1 MLARF
6 FVFRPVFAAVIAI
19 CIIATGAFALMTLPI
34 EQYPDIAPPG
44 VNVTANY
51 PGASAETVEDSVT
64 QVLEQQIKGIDGLL
78 YFSSSS
84 SSAGQARISL
94 SFDQGINPDMAQVQ
108 VQNVVNQAI
117 TRLPQEVQQ
126 QGITVTKSQG
136 DSLMVVAL
144 YDQSKRLT
152 SLDISDFLVSSLQE
166 PLSRIEGVGETTVF
180 GAQYAMRIWL
190 NPLQLNS
197 YGLMPSDVQ
206 VAIEAQNSQVTSGE
220 IGALPTLEGQYLN
233 ATVTTQLRMER
244 PEQFENIILRTR
256 SDGSVVY
263 LRDVARVEI
272 GAENYQNQ
280 TTLNGFPSAGISIQ
294 LASGANALETAEK
307 IRAEVERLA
316 SRFPQGV
323 VAAYPRDSTPFV
335 TVSIESVVRT
345 LIEAIL
351 FVIVVMYLFLQ
362 SWRATLIPAL
372 TVPVVLLGTF
382 GILSLLGYNV
392 NTLTLFAMVLAI
404 GLLVD
409 DAIVVVENVERLMA
423 EESLTPLAAT
433 LRSMNEITGAL
444 IGIALVLCAV
454 FIPMA
459 FFGGSVGIIYRQF
472 TVTIVSAMALSA
484 LVALTL
490 TPTLCAHL
498 LKPGQIKKG
507 VFFSRF
513 NRGVAICQ
521 NRYLAILRQIVG
533 RPFRFVL
540 LALSLTCLMF
550 WQYQQLATGF
560 LPEEDQGAV
569 MVQFTL
575 PSGSPIAM
583 TEEVGAEITRYFMTE
598 EENNLH
604 VIFMVTGRN
613 NAGSGQN
620 VGMAFAELKHWD
632 ERPGEHNSA
641 RAIIARANQY
651 FNKTSQ
657 LANITIMSPP
667 VVRGLGQSSGFELW
681 LQDSSESG
689 YPALI
694 LAQSSLL
701 NAARENPNLTAVRM
715 NSLEEKAQLQVDID
729 RQKAQAQG
737 LDQID
742 INSTLSA
749 AWGGVYINDFIDRGR
764 VKRVYM
770 QGDAPWRSTPDNL
783 SAWFVRGSSDNMTSF
798 DSFSSSRWTTGP
810 QMLQRFN
817 GLPAVQFQGSA
828 AAGISSGSA
837 MTEMSGLVSALSGF
851 DLQWSGLS
859 WQEQASSVQT
869 LWVYL
874 AALAFMF
881 LCLAAL
887 YESWSVP
894 IAVMLII
901 PLGIVGAVSASLLAG
916 FENDIYF
923 QVGML
928 TTMGLSAKNAILI
941 VEFALAHYRQE
952 KPLYEASLEGA
963 RLRLRPIIMTSLAF
977 VVGVIPLVLS
987 TGAGAS
993 SQREIGTA
1001 VIGGMLS
1008 GTLLT
1013 LLFVPL
1019 FFLLVQRGIMRL
1031 KDANSKDSIDGQS
1044 TRAADES
1051 PPSHFTNRS

>member
-1 MLARF
+1 M
-6 FVFRPVFAAVIAI
+6 
-19 CIIATGAFALMTLPI
+19 
-34 EQYPDIAPPG
+34 
-44 VNVTANY
+44 
-51 PGASAETVEDSVT
+51 
-64 QVLEQQIKGIDGLL
+64 
-78 YFSSSS
+78 
-84 SSAGQARISL
+84 
-94 SFDQGINPDMAQVQ
+94 
-108 VQNVVNQAI
+108 
-117 TRLPQEVQQ
+117 
-126 QGITVTKSQG
+126 
-136 DSLMVVAL
+136 
-144 YDQSKRLT
+144 
-152 SLDISDFLVSSLQE
+152 
-166 PLSRIEGVGETTVF
+166 
-180 GAQYAMRIWL
+180 
-190 NPLQLNS
+190 
-197 YGLMPSDVQ
+197 
-206 VAIEAQNSQVTSGE
+206 
-220 IGALPTLEGQYLN
+220 
-233 ATVTTQLRMER
+233 
-244 PEQFENIILRTR
+244 
-256 SDGSVVY
+256 
-263 LRDVARVEI
+263 
-272 GAENYQNQ
+272 
-280 TTLNGFPSAGISIQ
+280 
-294 LASGANALETAEK
+294 
-307 IRAEVERLA
+307 
-316 SRFPQGV
+316 
-323 VAAYPRDSTPFV
+323 

-351 FVIVVMYLFLQ
+351 FVVAVMYLFLQ
-362 SWRATLIPAL
+362 SWRATLIPTL

-382 GILSLLGYNV
+382 GILSLLGYSI

-409 DAIVVVENVERLMA
+409 DAIVVVENVERLMV
-423 EESLTPLAAT
+423 EEDLTPLEAT

-444 IGIALVLCAV
+444 IGIALVLSAV

-472 TVTIVSAMALSA
+472 SVTIVSAMVLSA

-498 LKPGQIKKG
+498 LKPGHLKKG
-507 VFFSRF
+507 PFFSGF
-513 NRGVAICQ
+513 NRGVAATQ
-521 NRYLAILRQIVG
+521 NRYLAILRRIAV

-540 LALSLTCLMF
+540 LALALTFLML
-550 WQYQQLATGF
+550 WQYQKLAGGF

-575 PSGSPIAM
+575 PSGSPMSM
-583 TEEVGAEITRYFMTE
+583 TEEVGAEISRYFMSE
-598 EENNLH
+598 EENNLN

-632 ERPGEHNSA
+632 ARPGEQNSA
-641 RAIIARANQY
+641 QAIIARANQY
-651 FNKTSQ
+651 FVKTSR
-657 LANITIMSPP
+657 LASISVMSPP
-667 VVRGLGQSSGFELW
+667 TVRGLGQSSGFELW
-681 LQDSSESG
+681 LQDSAQNGSPS
-689 YPALI
+689 LI
-694 LAQSSLL
+694 EAQNTLLA
-701 NAARENPNLTAVRM
+701 AARQQPELDAVRI
-715 NSLEEKAQLQVDID
+715 NSLEEKAQLQVDVD

-737 LDQID
+737 LDQAA

-770 QGDAPWRSTPDNL
+770 QGDAAWRSTPENL
-783 SAWFVRGSSDNMTSF
+783 SAWFVRGDSNNMASF
-798 DSFSSSRWTTGP
+798 DSFSSWRWTTGP

-817 GLPAVQFQGSA
+817 GLSAVQFQGNA
-828 AAGISSGSA
+828 ASGVSSGSA
-837 MTEMSGLVSALSGF
+837 MAEMAELVGTLSGF

-874 AALAFMF
+874 ASLAFMF

-887 YESWSVP
+887 YESWSIPV
-894 IAVMLII
+894 AVLLIV
-901 PLGIVGAVSASLLAG
+901 PLGILGAVSASLLAG
-916 FENDIYF
+916 YENDIYF

-941 VEFALAHYRQE
+941 VEFALAQFQQG
-952 KPLYEASLEGA
+952 KTLSDAALEGA

-1001 VIGGMLS
+1001 VIGGMLT

-1019 FFLLVQRGIMRL
+1019 FFLLVQQGMMRL
-1031 KDANSKDSIDGQS
+1031 KGRK
-1044 TRAADES
+1044 R
-1051 PPSHFTNRS
+1051 

>member
-6 FVFRPVFAAVIAI
+6 FVFRPVFAVVIAI
-19 CIIATGAFALMTLPI
+19 CIMAAGALALLTLPV

-94 SFDQGINPDMAQVQ
+94 SFDQRINPDMAQVQ
-108 VQNVVNQAI
+108 VQNAVNQAI

-126 QGITVTKSQG
+126 QGIAVTKSQG

-144 YDQSKRLT
+144 YDQSRSLT

-166 PLSRIEGVGETTVF
+166 PLSRVEGVGETTVF

-190 NPLQLNS
+190 NPLQLTS

-206 VAIEAQNSQVTSGE
+206 AAIEAQNSQVTSGE
-220 IGALPTLEGQYLN
+220 IGSLPTLEGQYLN
-233 ATVTTQLRMER
+233 ATVTTQSRLER
-244 PEQFENIILRTR
+244 PEQFENIILRTH

-294 LASGANALETAEK
+294 LASGANALATAEK
-307 IRAEVERLA
+307 IRAEVERLTP
-316 SRFPQGV
+316 RFPQGV

-351 FVIVVMYLFLQ
+351 FVVAVMYLFLQ
-362 SWRATLIPAL
+362 SWRATLIPTL

-382 GILSLLGYNV
+382 GILSLLGYSI

-423 EESLTPLAAT
+423 EEDLTPPEAT

-444 IGIALVLCAV
+444 IGIALVLSAV

-472 TVTIVSAMALSA
+472 SVTIVSAMALSA

-498 LKPGQIKKG
+498 LKPGHLKKG
-507 VFFSRF
+507 RFFTCF
-513 NRGVAICQ
+513 NRGVAASQ
-521 NRYLAILRQIVG
+521 NRYLDILRRIIV
-533 RPFRFVL
+533 RPLRFVL
-540 LALSLTCLMF
+540 LALTLTLLML
-550 WQYQQLATGF
+550 WQYQKLASGF

-575 PSGSPIAM
+575 PSGSPMAM
-583 TEEVGAEITRYFMTE
+583 TEAVGADITRYFMAE
-598 EENNLH
+598 EEDNLN

-632 ERPGEHNSA
+632 ARPGEQNSA
-641 RAIIARANQY
+641 QAIIARANRY
-651 FNKTSQ
+651 FLKNAR
-657 LANITIMSPP
+657 LATISVMSPP
-667 VVRGLGQSSGFELW
+667 TVRGLGQSSGFELW
-681 LQDSSESG
+681 LQDSAENG
-689 YPALI
+689 RQALI
-694 LAQSSLL
+694 EAQTTLFT
-701 NAARENPNLTAVRM
+701 AARQTPTLDAVRI
-715 NSLEEKAQLQVDID
+715 NSLEEKAQLQVD
-729 RQKAQAQG
+729 
-737 LDQID
+737 
-742 INSTLSA
+742 A
-749 AWGGVYINDFIDRGR
+749 A
-764 VKRVYM
+764 
-770 QGDAPWRSTPDNL
+770 WRSTPENL
-783 SAWFVRGSSDNMTSF
+783 SAWFVRGGSNNMASF
-798 DSFSSSRWTTGP
+798 DSFSSFRWTTGP

-817 GLPAVQFQGSA
+817 GLSAVQFQGNA
-828 AAGISSGSA
+828 APGVSSGAA
-837 MTEMSGLVSALSGF
+837 MATMSELVGELSGF
-851 DLQWSGLS
+851 ERQWSGLS
-859 WQEQASSVQT
+859 WQEQTSSVQT

-874 AALAFMF
+874 ASLAFMF

-887 YESWSVP
+887 YESWSIPV
-894 IAVMLII
+894 AVLLIV
-901 PLGIVGAVSASLLAG
+901 PLGILGAVSASLLAG
-916 FENDIYF
+916 YENDIYF

-941 VEFALAHYRQE
+941 VEFALARFQQG
-952 KPLYEASLEGA
+952 KTLADAALEGA
-963 RLRLRPIIMTSLAF
+963 RLRLRPIVMTSLAF

-993 SQREIGTA
+993 SQREIGAA
-1001 VIGGMLS
+1001 VIGGMLT

-1019 FFLLVQRGIMRL
+1019 FFLLVQQGMMRL
-1031 KDANSKDSIDGQS
+1031 KGRK
-1044 TRAADES
+1044 R
-1051 PPSHFTNRS
+1051 

>member
-6 FVFRPVFAAVIAI
+6 FVFRPVFAAVIAL
-19 CIIATGAFALMTLPI
+19 CIMAAGALALLTLPV

-51 PGASAETVEDSVT
+51 PGASAESVEDSVT

-94 SFDQGINPDMAQVQ
+94 SFDQRINPDMAHVQ
-108 VQNVVNQAI
+108 VQNAVNQTI

-126 QGITVTKSQG
+126 QGIAVTKSQG

-144 YDQSKRLT
+144 YDQSRLLT

-166 PLSRIEGVGETTVF
+166 PLSRVEGVGETTVF

-190 NPLQLNS
+190 NPLQLTS

-206 VAIEAQNSQVTSGE
+206 AAIEAQNSQVTSGE
-220 IGALPTLEGQYLN
+220 IGSLPTLEGQYLN
-233 ATVTTQLRMER
+233 ATVTTQSRLER
-244 PEQFENIILRTR
+244 PEQFENIILRTH

-294 LASGANALETAEK
+294 LASGANALATAEK
-307 IRAEVERLA
+307 I
-316 SRFPQGV
+316 P
-323 VAAYPRDSTPFV
+323 T
-335 TVSIESVVRT
+335 
-345 LIEAIL
+345 
-351 FVIVVMYLFLQ
+351 
-362 SWRATLIPAL
+362 L

-382 GILSLLGYNV
+382 GILSLLGYSI

-423 EESLTPLAAT
+423 EEDLTPPEAT

-444 IGIALVLCAV
+444 IGIALVLSAV

-472 TVTIVSAMALSA
+472 SVTIVSAMALSA

-498 LKPGQIKKG
+498 LKPGHLKKG
-507 VFFSRF
+507 RFFTCF
-513 NRGVAICQ
+513 NRGVAASQ
-521 NRYLAILRQIVG
+521 NRYLAILRRITV
-533 RPFRFVL
+533 RPLRFVL
-540 LALSLTCLMF
+540 LALTLTLLML
-550 WQYQQLATGF
+550 WQYQKLASGF

-575 PSGSPIAM
+575 PSGSPMAM
-583 TEEVGAEITRYFMTE
+583 TEAVGADITRYFMAE
-598 EENNLH
+598 EEDNLN

-632 ERPGEHNSA
+632 ARPGEQNSA
-641 RAIIARANQY
+641 QAIIARANRY
-651 FNKTSQ
+651 FLKNAR
-657 LANITIMSPP
+657 LATISVMSPP
-667 VVRGLGQSSGFELW
+667 TVRGLGQSSGFELW
-681 LQDSSESG
+681 LQDSAENG
-689 YPALI
+689 RQALI
-694 LAQSSLL
+694 EAQTTLL
-701 NAARENPNLTAVRM
+701 TAARQTPTLDAVRI

-737 LDQID
+737 LDQAA

-770 QGDAPWRSTPDNL
+770 QGDAAWRSTPDNL
-783 SAWFVRGSSDNMTSF
+783 SAWFVRGDSNNMASF
-798 DSFSSSRWTTGP
+798 DSFSSFRWTTGP

-817 GLPAVQFQGSA
+817 GLSAVQFQGNA
-828 AAGISSGSA
+828 APGVSSGAA
-837 MTEMSGLVSALSGF
+837 MATMSELVGELSGF
-851 DLQWSGLS
+851 ERQWSGLS
-859 WQEQASSVQT
+859 WQEQTSSVQT

-874 AALAFMF
+874 ASLAFMF

-887 YESWSVP
+887 YESWSIPV
-894 IAVMLII
+894 AVLLIV
-901 PLGIVGAVSASLLAG
+901 PLGILGAVSASLLAG
-916 FENDIYF
+916 YENDIYF

-941 VEFALAHYRQE
+941 VEFALARFQQG
-952 KPLYEASLEGA
+952 KTLADAALEGA
-963 RLRLRPIIMTSLAF
+963 RLRLRPIVMTSLAF

-1001 VIGGMLS
+1001 VIGGMLT

-1019 FFLLVQRGIMRL
+1019 FFLLVQQGMMRL
-1031 KDANSKDSIDGQS
+1031 KGRK
-1044 TRAADES
+1044 R
-1051 PPSHFTNRS
+1051 

>member
-19 CIIATGAFALMTLPI
+19 CIMAIGAFALLTLPV

-44 VNVTANY
+44 INITASY
-51 PGASAETVEDSVT
+51 PGASADTVEDSVT

-94 SFDQGINPDMAQVQ
+94 SFDQRIDPDMAQVQ
-108 VQNVVNQAI
+108 VQNAVNQAI

-126 QGITVTKSQG
+126 QGLTVTRSQG

-144 YDQSKRLT
+144 YDQTRTLT

-166 PLSRIEGVGETTVF
+166 PLSRVEGVGETTVF

-190 NPLQLNS
+190 NPLQLTS

-206 VAIEAQNSQVTSGE
+206 SAVEAQNSQVTSGE
-220 IGALPTLEGQYLN
+220 IGSLPTLEGQYLN
-233 ATVTTQLRMER
+233 ATVTAQSRLEH
-244 PEQFENIILRTR
+244 PEQFENIILRTN

-307 IRAEVERLA
+307 IRAEVERLTP
-316 SRFPQGV
+316 RFPQGV

-351 FVIVVMYLFLQ
+351 FVVAVMYLFLQ
-362 SWRATLIPAL
+362 SWRATLIPTL

-382 GILSLLGYNV
+382 GILSLLGYSI

-423 EESLTPLAAT
+423 EEDLTPPEAT

-444 IGIALVLCAV
+444 IGIALVLSAV

-472 TVTIVSAMALSA
+472 SVTIVSAMVLSA

-498 LKPGQIKKG
+498 LKPGQLKKG
-507 VFFSRF
+507 PFFSGF
-513 NRGVAICQ
+513 NRGVAATQ
-521 NRYLAILRQIVG
+521 NRYLAILRRIAV
-533 RPFRFVL
+533 RPCRFVL
-540 LALSLTCLMF
+540 LALALTFLML
-550 WQYQQLATGF
+550 WQYQKLAGGF

-575 PSGSPIAM
+575 PSGSPMSM
-583 TEEVGAEITRYFMTE
+583 TEEVGAEISRYFMSE
-598 EENNLH
+598 EENNLN

-632 ERPGEHNSA
+632 ARPGEQNSA
-641 RAIIARANQY
+641 QAIIARANQY
-651 FNKTSQ
+651 FAKTSR
-657 LANITIMSPP
+657 LASISVMSPP
-667 VVRGLGQSSGFELW
+667 TVRGLGQSSGFELW
-681 LQDSSESG
+681 LQDSAQNGSPS
-689 YPALI
+689 LI
-694 LAQSSLL
+694 EAQNTLLA
-701 NAARENPNLTAVRM
+701 AARQQPELDAVRI
-715 NSLEEKAQLQVDID
+715 NSLEEKAQLQVDVD

-737 LDQID
+737 LDQAA

-770 QGDAPWRSTPDNL
+770 QGDAAWRSTPENL
-783 SAWFVRGSSDNMTSF
+783 SAWFVRGDSDSMASF
-798 DSFSSSRWTTGP
+798 DSFSSWRWTTGP

-817 GLPAVQFQGSA
+817 GLPAVQFQGNA
-828 AAGISSGSA
+828 ALGVSSGSA
-837 MTEMSGLVSALSGF
+837 MAEMAELVGTLSGF

-874 AALAFMF
+874 ASLAFMF

-887 YESWSVP
+887 YESWSIPV
-894 IAVMLII
+894 AVLLIV
-901 PLGIVGAVSASLLAG
+901 PLGILGAVSASLLAG
-916 FENDIYF
+916 YENDIYF

-941 VEFALAHYRQE
+941 VEFALAQFRQG
-952 KPLYEASLEGA
+952 KTLADAALEGA

-1001 VIGGMLS
+1001 VIGGMLT

-1019 FFLLVQRGIMRL
+1019 FFLLVQQGMMRL
-1031 KDANSKDSIDGQS
+1031 KGRK
-1044 TRAADES
+1044 R
-1051 PPSHFTNRS
+1051 

>member
-19 CIIATGAFALMTLPI
+19 CIMATGAFALLTLPV

-94 SFDQGINPDMAQVQ
+94 SFDQRIDPDMAQVQ
-108 VQNVVNQAI
+108 VQNAVNQAI

-126 QGITVTKSQG
+126 QGLTVTKSQG

-144 YDQSKRLT
+144 YDQTRTLT

-166 PLSRIEGVGETTVF
+166 PLSRVEGVGETTVF

-190 NPLQLNS
+190 NPLQLTS

-206 VAIEAQNSQVTSGE
+206 AAVEAQNSQVTSGE
-220 IGALPTLEGQYLN
+220 IGSLPTLEGQYLN
-233 ATVTTQLRMER
+233 ATVTAQSRLEH
-244 PEQFENIILRTR
+244 PEQFENIILRTN

-307 IRAEVERLA
+307 IRTEVERLTP
-316 SRFPQGV
+316 RFPQGV

-351 FVIVVMYLFLQ
+351 FVVAVMYLFLQ
-362 SWRATLIPAL
+362 SWRATLIPTL

-382 GILSLLGYNV
+382 GILSLLGYSI

-409 DAIVVVENVERLMA
+409 DAIVVVENVERLMV
-423 EESLTPLAAT
+423 EEDLTPLEAT

-444 IGIALVLCAV
+444 IGIALVLSAV

-472 TVTIVSAMALSA
+472 SVTIVSAMVLSA

-498 LKPGQIKKG
+498 LKPGHLKKG
-507 VFFSRF
+507 PFFSGF
-513 NRGVAICQ
+513 NRGVAATQ
-521 NRYLAILRQIVG
+521 NRYLAILRRIAV

-540 LALSLTCLMF
+540 LALALTFLML
-550 WQYQQLATGF
+550 WQYQKLAGGF

-575 PSGSPIAM
+575 PSGSPMSM
-583 TEEVGAEITRYFMTE
+583 TEEVGAEISRYFMSE
-598 EENNLH
+598 EENNLN

-632 ERPGEHNSA
+632 ARPGEQNSA
-641 RAIIARANQY
+641 QAIIARANQY
-651 FNKTSQ
+651 FVKTSR
-657 LANITIMSPP
+657 LASISVMSPP
-667 VVRGLGQSSGFELW
+667 TVRGLGQSSGFELW
-681 LQDSSESG
+681 LQDSAQNGSPS
-689 YPALI
+689 LI
-694 LAQSSLL
+694 EAQTPCSLPPD
-701 NAARENPNLTAVRM
+701 NSQNWMRCALTA
-715 NSLEEKAQLQVDID
+715 
-729 RQKAQAQG
+729 
-737 LDQID
+737 
-742 INSTLSA
+742 
-749 AWGGVYINDFIDRGR
+749 
-764 VKRVYM
+764 
-770 QGDAPWRSTPDNL
+770 WRRRRSCR
-783 SAWFVRGSSDNMTSF
+783 S
-798 DSFSSSRWTTGP
+798 
-810 QMLQRFN
+810 
-817 GLPAVQFQGSA
+817 
-828 AAGISSGSA
+828 
-837 MTEMSGLVSALSGF
+837 
-851 DLQWSGLS
+851 
-859 WQEQASSVQT
+859 
-869 LWVYL
+869 
-874 AALAFMF
+874 
-881 LCLAAL
+881 
-887 YESWSVP
+887 
-894 IAVMLII
+894 
-901 PLGIVGAVSASLLAG
+901 
-916 FENDIYF
+916 
-923 QVGML
+923 ML
-928 TTMGLSAKNAILI
+928 TDRK
-941 VEFALAHYRQE
+941 R
-952 KPLYEASLEGA
+952 
-963 RLRLRPIIMTSLAF
+963 RP
-977 VVGVIPLVLS
+977 
-987 TGAGAS
+987 
-993 SQREIGTA
+993 
-1001 VIGGMLS
+1001 
-1008 GTLLT
+1008 
-1013 LLFVPL
+1013 
-1019 FFLLVQRGIMRL
+1019 RGWIRP
-1031 KDANSKDSIDGQS
+1031 
-1044 TRAADES
+1044 R
-1051 PPSHFTNRS
+1051 

>member
-19 CIIATGAFALMTLPI
+19 CIMAAGALALLTLPV
-34 EQYPDIAPPG
+34 EQYPDIAPPA

-51 PGASAETVEDSVT
+51 TGASAETVEDSVT
-64 QVLEQQIKGIDGLL
+64 QVLEQQIKGIDGLI

-94 SFDQGINPDMAQVQ
+94 SFVQGVNPDMAQVQ
-108 VQNVVNQAI
+108 VQNAVNQAI

-144 YDQSKRLT
+144 YDKSEQLT

-166 PLSRIEGVGETTVF
+166 PLSRVEGVGETTVF

-190 NPLQLNS
+190 NPLQLTS

-206 VAIEAQNSQVTSGE
+206 AAIEAQNSQVTSGE
-220 IGALPTLEGQYLN
+220 IGSLPTLEGQYLN
-233 ATVTTQLRMER
+233 ATVATQSRLER
-244 PEQFENIILRTR
+244 PEQFENIILRTN

-280 TTLNGFPSAGISIQ
+280 TTLNGYPSAGISIQ

-307 IRAEVERLA
+307 VRAEVERLS

-335 TVSIESVVRT
+335 TVSIESVVHT

-351 FVIVVMYLFLQ
+351 FVVAVMYLFLQ
-362 SWRATLIPAL
+362 SWRATLIPTL

-382 GILSLLGYNV
+382 GILSLLGYSI

-423 EESLTPLAAT
+423 EEDLTPLEAT

-444 IGIALVLCAV
+444 IGIALVLSAV

-459 FFGGSVGIIYRQF
+459 LFGGSVGIIYRQF

-498 LKPGQIKKG
+498 LKPGHMKKG
-507 VFFSRF
+507 RFFTLF
-513 NRGVAICQ
+513 NRGVTISQ
-521 NRYLAILRQIVG
+521 NRYLATLQRITA
-533 RPFRFVL
+533 RPFRFVC
-540 LALSLTCLMF
+540 LALILTFLML
-550 WQYQQLATGF
+550 WQYQKLASGF

-569 MVQFTL
+569 MVQYTL
-575 PSGSPIAM
+575 PSGSPMSM
-583 TEEVGAEITRYFMTE
+583 TEEVGADIARYFMIE
-598 EENNLH
+598 EEDNLN

-632 ERPGEHNSA
+632 LRPGEKNSA
-641 RAIIARANQY
+641 QAIISRANQY
-651 FNKTSQ
+651 FNKNARQ
-657 LANITIMSPP
+657 ANISVMSPP
-667 VVRGLGQSSGFELW
+667 TVRGLGQSSGFELW
-681 LQDSSESG
+681 LQDSAENGSA
-689 YPALI
+689 ALMQ
-694 LAQSSLL
+694 AQTTLL
-701 NAARENPNLTAVRM
+701 NAARENPALDAVRI
-715 NSLEEKAQLQVDID
+715 NSLEEKAQLQVDVD

-737 LDQID
+737 LDQAD
-742 INSTLSA
+742 INNTLSA
-749 AWGGVYINDFIDRGR
+749 AWGGVYVNDFIDRGR

-770 QGDAPWRSTPDNL
+770 QGDAAWRSTPENL
-783 SAWFVRGSSDNMTSF
+783 SAWFVRGDSNNMASF
-798 DSFSSSRWTTGP
+798 DSFSSLRWTTGP

-817 GLPAVQFQGSA
+817 GLSAVQFQGGA
-828 AAGISSGSA
+828 APGVSSGAA
-837 MTEMSGLVSALSGF
+837 MAEMSDLVSLMNGF

-859 WQEQASSVQT
+859 WQEQSSSVQT

-874 AALAFMF
+874 ASLAFMF

-901 PLGIVGAVSASLLAG
+901 PLGIIGAISASLLAG
-916 FENDIYF
+916 YENDIYF

-928 TTMGLSAKNAILI
+928 TTMGLSSKNAILI
-941 VEFALAHYRQE
+941 VEFALAQFQQG
-952 KPLYEASLEGA
+952 KSLSEATLEGA
-963 RLRLRPIIMTSLAF
+963 RLRLRPIVMTSLAF

-1001 VIGGMLS
+1001 VIGGMLT

-1013 LLFVPL
+1013 LFFAPL
-1019 FFLLVQRGIMRL
+1019 FFLLVQQGMMRL
-1031 KDANSKDSIDGQS
+1031 KRRK
-1044 TRAADES
+1044 
-1051 PPSHFTNRS
+1051 P

>member
-19 CIIATGAFALMTLPI
+19 CIMATGAFALLTLPV

-94 SFDQGINPDMAQVQ
+94 SFDQRIDPDMAQVQ
-108 VQNVVNQAI
+108 VQNAVNQAI

-126 QGITVTKSQG
+126 QGLTVTKSQG

-144 YDQSKRLT
+144 YDQTRTLT

-166 PLSRIEGVGETTVF
+166 PLSRVEGVGETTVF

-190 NPLQLNS
+190 NPLQLTS

-206 VAIEAQNSQVTSGE
+206 AAVEAQNSQVTSGE
-220 IGALPTLEGQYLN
+220 IGSLPTLEGQYLN
-233 ATVTTQLRMER
+233 ATVTAQSRLEH
-244 PEQFENIILRTR
+244 PEQFENIILRTN

-307 IRAEVERLA
+307 IRTEVERLTP
-316 SRFPQGV
+316 RFPQGV

-351 FVIVVMYLFLQ
+351 FVVAVMYLFLQ
-362 SWRATLIPAL
+362 SWRATLIPTL

-382 GILSLLGYNV
+382 GILSLLGYSI

-409 DAIVVVENVERLMA
+409 DAIVVVENVERLMV
-423 EESLTPLAAT
+423 EEDLTPLEAT

-444 IGIALVLCAV
+444 IGIALVLSAV

-472 TVTIVSAMALSA
+472 SVTIVSAMVLSA

-498 LKPGQIKKG
+498 LKPGHLKKG
-507 VFFSRF
+507 PFFSGF
-513 NRGVAICQ
+513 NRGVAATQ
-521 NRYLAILRQIVG
+521 NRYLAILRRIAV

-540 LALSLTCLMF
+540 LALALTFLML
-550 WQYQQLATGF
+550 WQYQKLAGGF

-575 PSGSPIAM
+575 PSGSPMSM
-583 TEEVGAEITRYFMTE
+583 TEEVGAEISRYFMSE
-598 EENNLH
+598 EENNLN

-632 ERPGEHNSA
+632 ARPGEQNSA
-641 RAIIARANQY
+641 QAIIARANQY
-651 FNKTSQ
+651 FVKTSR
-657 LANITIMSPP
+657 LASISVMSPP
-667 VVRGLGQSSGFELW
+667 TVRGLGQSSGFELW
-681 LQDSSESG
+681 LQDSAQNGSPS
-689 YPALI
+689 LI
-694 LAQSSLL
+694 EAQNTLLA
-701 NAARENPNLTAVRM
+701 AARQQPELDAVRI
-715 NSLEEKAQLQVDID
+715 NSLEEKAQLQVDVD

-737 LDQID
+737 LDQAA

-770 QGDAPWRSTPDNL
+770 QGDAAWRSTPENL
-783 SAWFVRGSSDNMTSF
+783 SAWFVRGDSNNMASF
-798 DSFSSSRWTTGP
+798 DSFSSWRWTTGP

-817 GLPAVQFQGSA
+817 GLSAVQFQGNA
-828 AAGISSGSA
+828 ASGVSSGSA
-837 MTEMSGLVSALSGF
+837 MAEMAELVGTLSGF

-859 WQEQASSVQT
+859 WQEQAKRYGYI
-869 LWVYL
+869 WPRWP
-874 AALAFMF
+874 
-881 LCLAAL
+881 LCFCV
-887 YESWSVP
+887 WP
-894 IAVMLII
+894 PCMK
-901 PLGIVGAVSASLLAG
+901 AG
-916 FENDIYF
+916 RF
-923 QVGML
+923 
-928 TTMGLSAKNAILI
+928 
-941 VEFALAHYRQE
+941 R
-952 KPLYEASLEGA
+952 
-963 RLRLRPIIMTSLAF
+963 
-977 VVGVIPLVLS
+977 
-987 TGAGAS
+987 
-993 SQREIGTA
+993 
-1001 VIGGMLS
+1001 
-1008 GTLLT
+1008 
-1013 LLFVPL
+1013 
-1019 FFLLVQRGIMRL
+1019 
-1031 KDANSKDSIDGQS
+1031 
-1044 TRAADES
+1044 S
-1051 PPSHFTNRS
+1051 PYC

>member
-19 CIIATGAFALMTLPI
+19 CIMAAGALALLTLPV

-94 SFDQGINPDMAQVQ
+94 SFDQRINPDMAQVQ
-108 VQNVVNQAI
+108 VQNAVNQAI

-126 QGITVTKSQG
+126 QGIAVTKSQG

-144 YDQSKRLT
+144 YDQSRSLT

-166 PLSRIEGVGETTVF
+166 PLSRVEGVGETTVF

-190 NPLQLNS
+190 NPLQLTS

-206 VAIEAQNSQVTSGE
+206 AAIEAQNSQVTSGE
-220 IGALPTLEGQYLN
+220 IGSLPTLEGQYLN
-233 ATVTTQLRMER
+233 ATVTTQSRLER
-244 PEQFENIILRTR
+244 PEQFENIILRTH

-294 LASGANALETAEK
+294 LASGANALATAEK
-307 IRAEVERLA
+307 IRAEVERLTP
-316 SRFPQGV
+316 RFPQGV

-351 FVIVVMYLFLQ
+351 FVVAVMYLFLQ
-362 SWRATLIPAL
+362 SWRATLIPTL

-382 GILSLLGYNV
+382 GILSLLGYSI

-423 EESLTPLAAT
+423 EEDLTPPEAT

-444 IGIALVLCAV
+444 IGIALVLSAV

-472 TVTIVSAMALSA
+472 SVTIVSAMALSA

-498 LKPGQIKKG
+498 LKSGHLKKG
-507 VFFSRF
+507 RFFTCF
-513 NRGVAICQ
+513 NRGVAASQ
-521 NRYLAILRQIVG
+521 NRYLAILRRITV
-533 RPFRFVL
+533 RPLRFVL
-540 LALSLTCLMF
+540 LALTLTLLML
-550 WQYQQLATGF
+550 WQYQKLASGF

-575 PSGSPIAM
+575 PSGSPMAM
-583 TEEVGAEITRYFMTE
+583 TEAVGADITRYFMAE
-598 EENNLH
+598 EEDNLN

-632 ERPGEHNSA
+632 ARPGEQNSA
-641 RAIIARANQY
+641 QAIIARANRY
-651 FNKTSQ
+651 FLKNAR
-657 LANITIMSPP
+657 LATISVMSPP
-667 VVRGLGQSSGFELW
+667 TVRGLGQSSGFELW
-681 LQDSSESG
+681 LQDSAENG
-689 YPALI
+689 RQALI
-694 LAQSSLL
+694 EAQTPTLD
-701 NAARENPNLTAVRM
+701 AVRI

-737 LDQID
+737 LDQAA

-770 QGDAPWRSTPDNL
+770 QGDAAWRSTPDNL
-783 SAWFVRGSSDNMTSF
+783 SAWFVRGGSNNMASF
-798 DSFSSSRWTTGP
+798 DSFSSFRWTTGP

-817 GLPAVQFQGSA
+817 GLSAVQFQGNA
-828 AAGISSGSA
+828 APAVSSGAA
-837 MTEMSGLVSALSGF
+837 MATMSELVGELSGF
-851 DLQWSGLS
+851 ERQWSGLS
-859 WQEQASSVQT
+859 WQEQTSSVQT

-874 AALAFMF
+874 ASLAFMF

-887 YESWSVP
+887 YESWSIPV
-894 IAVMLII
+894 AVLLIV
-901 PLGIVGAVSASLLAG
+901 PLGILGAVSASLLAG
-916 FENDIYF
+916 YENDIYF

-941 VEFALAHYRQE
+941 VEFALARFQQG
-952 KPLYEASLEGA
+952 KTLADAALEGA
-963 RLRLRPIIMTSLAF
+963 RLRLRPIVMTSLAF

-1001 VIGGMLS
+1001 VIGGMLA

-1019 FFLLVQRGIMRL
+1019 FFLLVQQGMMRL
-1031 KDANSKDSIDGQS
+1031 KGRK
-1044 TRAADES
+1044 R
-1051 PPSHFTNRS
+1051 

>member
-19 CIIATGAFALMTLPI
+19 CIMATGAFALLTLPV

-94 SFDQGINPDMAQVQ
+94 SFDQRIDPDMAQVQ
-108 VQNVVNQAI
+108 VQNAVNQAI

-126 QGITVTKSQG
+126 QGLTVTRSQG

-144 YDQSKRLT
+144 YDQTRTLT

-166 PLSRIEGVGETTVF
+166 PLSRVEGVGETTVF

-190 NPLQLNS
+190 NPLQLTS

-206 VAIEAQNSQVTSGE
+206 AAVEAQNSQVTSGE
-220 IGALPTLEGQYLN
+220 IGSLPTVEGQYLN
-233 ATVTTQLRMER
+233 ATVTAQSRLEH
-244 PEQFENIILRTR
+244 PEQFENIILRSN

-307 IRAEVERLA
+307 IRTEVERLTP
-316 SRFPQGV
+316 RFPQGV

-351 FVIVVMYLFLQ
+351 FVVAVMYLFLQ
-362 SWRATLIPAL
+362 SWRATLIPTL

-382 GILSLLGYNV
+382 GILSLLGYSI

-409 DAIVVVENVERLMA
+409 DAIVVVENVERLMV
-423 EESLTPLAAT
+423 EEDLTPLEAT

-444 IGIALVLCAV
+444 IGIALVLSAV

-472 TVTIVSAMALSA
+472 SVTIVSAMVLSA

-498 LKPGQIKKG
+498 LKPGHLKKG
-507 VFFSRF
+507 PFFSGF
-513 NRGVAICQ
+513 NRGVAATQ
-521 NRYLAILRQIVG
+521 NRYLATLRRIAV

-540 LALSLTCLMF
+540 LALALTFLML
-550 WQYQQLATGF
+550 WQYQKLAGGF

-575 PSGSPIAM
+575 PSGSPMSM
-583 TEEVGAEITRYFMTE
+583 TEEVGAEISRYFMSE
-598 EENNLH
+598 EENNLN

-632 ERPGEHNSA
+632 ARPGEQNSA
-641 RAIIARANQY
+641 QAIIARANQY
-651 FNKTSQ
+651 FVKTSR
-657 LANITIMSPP
+657 LASISVMSPP
-667 VVRGLGQSSGFELW
+667 TVRGLGQSSGFELW
-681 LQDSSESG
+681 LQDSAQNGSPS
-689 YPALI
+689 LI
-694 LAQSSLL
+694 EAQNTLLA
-701 NAARENPNLTAVRM
+701 AARQQPELDAVRI
-715 NSLEEKAQLQVDID
+715 NSLEEKAQLQVDVD

-737 LDQID
+737 LDQAA

-770 QGDAPWRSTPDNL
+770 QGDAAWRSTPENL
-783 SAWFVRGSSDNMTSF
+783 SAWFVRGDSNNMASF
-798 DSFSSSRWTTGP
+798 DSFSSWRWTTGP

-817 GLPAVQFQGSA
+817 GLSAVQFQGNA
-828 AAGISSGSA
+828 ASGVSSGSA
-837 MTEMSGLVSALSGF
+837 MAEMAELVGTLSGF

-874 AALAFMF
+874 ASLAFMF

-887 YESWSVP
+887 YESWSIPV
-894 IAVMLII
+894 AVLLIV
-901 PLGIVGAVSASLLAG
+901 PLGILGAVSASLLAG
-916 FENDIYF
+916 YENDIYF

-941 VEFALAHYRQE
+941 VEFALAQFQQG
-952 KPLYEASLEGA
+952 KTLSDAALEGA

-1001 VIGGMLS
+1001 VIGGMLT

-1019 FFLLVQRGIMRL
+1019 FFLLVQQGMMRL
-1031 KDANSKDSIDGQS
+1031 KGRK
-1044 TRAADES
+1044 R
-1051 PPSHFTNRS
+1051 

>member
-6 FVFRPVFAAVIAI
+6 FVFHPVFAAVIAI
-19 CIIATGAFALMTLPI
+19 CIMAAGTLALLTLPV

-51 PGASAETVEDSVT
+51 PGASAQTVEDSVT

-78 YFSSSS
+78 YFSASSS
-84 SSAGQARISL
+84 AAGQARISL
-94 SFDQGINPDMAQVQ
+94 SFDQRINPDMAQVQ
-108 VQNVVNQAI
+108 VQNAVNQAI

-126 QGITVTKSQG
+126 QGIAVTKSQG

-144 YDQSKRLT
+144 YDQSEQLT

-166 PLSRIEGVGETTVF
+166 PLSRVEGVGETTVF

-190 NPLQLNS
+190 NPLQLTS
-197 YGLMPSDVQ
+197 YSLMPSDVQ
-206 VAIEAQNSQVTSGE
+206 AAIEAQNSQVTSGE
-220 IGALPTLEGQYLN
+220 IGSLPTLEGQYLN
-233 ATVTTQLRMER
+233 ATVTTQSRLEH
-244 PEQFENIILRTR
+244 PQQFENIILRTN
-256 SDGSVVY
+256 SDGSAVY

-307 IRAEVERLA
+307 IRAEVERLTP
-316 SRFPQGV
+316 RFPQGV

-351 FVIVVMYLFLQ
+351 FVVAVMYLFLQ
-362 SWRATLIPAL
+362 SWRATLIPTL

-382 GILSLLGYNV
+382 GILSLLGYSI

-423 EESLTPLAAT
+423 EEELTPLEAT

-472 TVTIVSAMALSA
+472 SVTIVSAMALSA

-490 TPTLCAHL
+490 TPMLCAHL
-498 LKPGQIKKG
+498 LKPGHLKKG
-507 VFFSRF
+507 RFFTCF
-513 NRGVAICQ
+513 NRGVTASQ
-521 NRYLAILRQIVG
+521 NGYLAILRRITL
-533 RPFRFVL
+533 RPLRCVL
-540 LALSLTCLMF
+540 LALTLTLLML
-550 WQYQQLATGF
+550 WQYQKLASGF

-575 PSGSPIAM
+575 PSGSPMSM
-583 TEEVGAEITRYFMTE
+583 TREVGAEISRYFLTE
-598 EENNLH
+598 EADNLN
-604 VIFMVTGRN
+604 VIFMVIGRN

-632 ERPGEHNSA
+632 ARPGEQNSA
-641 RAIIARANQY
+641 QAIIARANRY
-651 FNKTSQ
+651 FLTNAP
-657 LANITIMSPP
+657 LAAISIMSPP
-667 VVRGLGQSSGFELW
+667 TVRGLGQSSGFELW
-681 LQDSSESG
+681 LQDSSENG
-689 YPALI
+689 RQALI
-694 LAQSSLL
+694 AAQTTLL
-701 NAARENPNLTAVRM
+701 TAARQTPTLDAVRI
-715 NSLEEKAQLQVDID
+715 NSLEEKAQLQVDVD

-737 LDQID
+737 LDQD
-742 INSTLSA
+742 AINSTLSA

-770 QGDAPWRSTPDNL
+770 QGDAAWRSTPDNL
-783 SAWFVRGSSDNMTSF
+783 SAWFVRGDSDNMASF
-798 DSFSSSRWTTGP
+798 DSFSSLRWTTGP

-817 GLPAVQFQGSA
+817 GLSAVQFQGNA
-828 AAGISSGSA
+828 ASGVSSGAA
-837 MTEMSGLVSALSGF
+837 MAEMAELVSRHSGF

-859 WQEQASSVQT
+859 WQEQAASVQT

-874 AALAFMF
+874 ASLAFMF

-887 YESWSVP
+887 YESWAIPV
-894 IAVMLII
+894 AVMPIV
-901 PLGIVGAVSASLLAG
+901 PLGILGAVSASLLAG

-928 TTMGLSAKNAILI
+928 TTMGLSAKNTILI
-941 VEFALAHYRQE
+941 VEFALAQFQQG
-952 KPLYEASLEGA
+952 KKLPEAALEGA
-963 RLRLRPIIMTSLAF
+963 RLRLRPIVMTSLAF

-987 TGAGAS
+987 TGAEAS
-993 SQREIGTA
+993 SQREIGAA
-1001 VIGGMLS
+1001 VIGGILT

-1013 LLFVPL
+1013 LFFAPL
-1019 FFLLVQRGIMRL
+1019 FFLLVQQGMMRL
-1031 KDANSKDSIDGQS
+1031 KGRK
-1044 TRAADES
+1044 R
-1051 PPSHFTNRS
+1051 

>member
-6 FVFRPVFAAVIAI
+6 FVFRPVFAVVIAI
-19 CIIATGAFALMTLPI
+19 CIMAAGALALLTLPV

-94 SFDQGINPDMAQVQ
+94 SFDQRINPDMAQVQ
-108 VQNVVNQAI
+108 VQNAVNQAI

-126 QGITVTKSQG
+126 QGIAVTKSQG

-144 YDQSKRLT
+144 YDQSRSLT

-166 PLSRIEGVGETTVF
+166 PLSRVEGVGETTVF

-190 NPLQLNS
+190 NPLQLTS

-206 VAIEAQNSQVTSGE
+206 AAIEAQNSQVTSGE
-220 IGALPTLEGQYLN
+220 IGSLPTLEGQYLN
-233 ATVTTQLRMER
+233 ATVTTQSRLER
-244 PEQFENIILRTR
+244 PEQFENIILRTH

-294 LASGANALETAEK
+294 LASGANALATAEK
-307 IRAEVERLA
+307 IRAEVERLTP
-316 SRFPQGV
+316 RFPQGV

-351 FVIVVMYLFLQ
+351 FVVAVMYLFLQ
-362 SWRATLIPAL
+362 SWRATLIPTL

-382 GILSLLGYNV
+382 GILSLLGYSI

-423 EESLTPLAAT
+423 EEDLTQPEAT

-444 IGIALVLCAV
+444 IGIALVLSAV

-472 TVTIVSAMALSA
+472 SVTIVSAMALSA

-498 LKPGQIKKG
+498 LKPGHLKKG
-507 VFFSRF
+507 RFFTCF
-513 NRGVAICQ
+513 NRGVAASQ
-521 NRYLAILRQIVG
+521 NRYLDILRRIIV
-533 RPFRFVL
+533 RPLRFVL
-540 LALSLTCLMF
+540 LALTLTLLML
-550 WQYQQLATGF
+550 WQYQKLASGF

-575 PSGSPIAM
+575 PSGSPMAM
-583 TEEVGAEITRYFMTE
+583 TEAVGADITRYFMAE
-598 EENNLH
+598 EEDNLN

-632 ERPGEHNSA
+632 ARPGEQNSA
-641 RAIIARANQY
+641 QAIIARANRY
-651 FNKTSQ
+651 FLKNAR
-657 LANITIMSPP
+657 LATISVMSPP
-667 VVRGLGQSSGFELW
+667 TVRGLGQSSGFELW
-681 LQDSSESG
+681 LQDSAENG
-689 YPALI
+689 RQALI
-694 LAQSSLL
+694 EAQTTLL
-701 NAARENPNLTAVRM
+701 TAARQTPTLDAVRI

-737 LDQID
+737 LDQAA

-764 VKRVYM
+764 
-770 QGDAPWRSTPDNL
+770 
-783 SAWFVRGSSDNMTSF
+783 
-798 DSFSSSRWTTGP
+798 
-810 QMLQRFN
+810 
-817 GLPAVQFQGSA
+817 
-828 AAGISSGSA
+828 
-837 MTEMSGLVSALSGF
+837 
-851 DLQWSGLS
+851 
-859 WQEQASSVQT
+859 
-869 LWVYL
+869 
-874 AALAFMF
+874 
-881 LCLAAL
+881 
-887 YESWSVP
+887 
-894 IAVMLII
+894 
-901 PLGIVGAVSASLLAG
+901 
-916 FENDIYF
+916 
-923 QVGML
+923 
-928 TTMGLSAKNAILI
+928 
-941 VEFALAHYRQE
+941 
-952 KPLYEASLEGA
+952 
-963 RLRLRPIIMTSLAF
+963 
-977 VVGVIPLVLS
+977 
-987 TGAGAS
+987 
-993 SQREIGTA
+993 
-1001 VIGGMLS
+1001 
-1008 GTLLT
+1008 
-1013 LLFVPL
+1013 
-1019 FFLLVQRGIMRL
+1019 
-1031 KDANSKDSIDGQS
+1031 
-1044 TRAADES
+1044 
-1051 PPSHFTNRS
+1051 

>member
-19 CIIATGAFALMTLPI
+19 CIMATGAFALLTLPV

-94 SFDQGINPDMAQVQ
+94 SFDQRIDPDMAQVQ
-108 VQNVVNQAI
+108 VQNAVNQAI

-126 QGITVTKSQG
+126 QGLTVTKSQG

-144 YDQSKRLT
+144 YDQTRTLT

-166 PLSRIEGVGETTVF
+166 PLSRVEGVGETTVF

-190 NPLQLNS
+190 NPLQLNG

-206 VAIEAQNSQVTSGE
+206 AAVEAQNSQVTSGE
-220 IGALPTLEGQYLN
+220 IGSLPTLEGQYLN
-233 ATVTTQLRMER
+233 ATVTAQSRLEH
-244 PEQFENIILRTR
+244 PEQFENIILRTNR
-256 SDGSVVY
+256 DGSVVY

-307 IRAEVERLA
+307 IRTEVERLTP
-316 SRFPQGV
+316 RFPQGV

-351 FVIVVMYLFLQ
+351 FVVAVMYLFLQ
-362 SWRATLIPAL
+362 SWRATLIPTL

-382 GILSLLGYNV
+382 GILSLLGYSI

-409 DAIVVVENVERLMA
+409 DAIVVVENVERLMV
-423 EESLTPLAAT
+423 EEDLTPLEAT

-444 IGIALVLCAV
+444 IGIALVLSAV

-472 TVTIVSAMALSA
+472 SVTIVSAMVLSA

-498 LKPGQIKKG
+498 LKPGHLKKG
-507 VFFSRF
+507 PFFSGF
-513 NRGVAICQ
+513 NRGVAATQ
-521 NRYLAILRQIVG
+521 NRYLATLRRIAA

-540 LALSLTCLMF
+540 LALALTFLML
-550 WQYQQLATGF
+550 WQYQKLAGGF

-575 PSGSPIAM
+575 PSGSPMSM
-583 TEEVGAEITRYFMTE
+583 TEEVGAEISRYFMSE
-598 EENNLH
+598 EENNLN

-632 ERPGEHNSA
+632 ARPGEQNSA
-641 RAIIARANQY
+641 QAIIARANQY
-651 FNKTSQ
+651 FVKTSR
-657 LANITIMSPP
+657 LASISVMSPP
-667 VVRGLGQSSGFELW
+667 TVRGLGQSSGFELW
-681 LQDSSESG
+681 LQDSAQNGSPS
-689 YPALI
+689 LI
-694 LAQSSLL
+694 EAQNTLLA
-701 NAARENPNLTAVRM
+701 AARQQPELDAVRI
-715 NSLEEKAQLQVDID
+715 NSLEEKAQLQVDVD

-737 LDQID
+737 LDQAA

-770 QGDAPWRSTPDNL
+770 QGDAAWRSTPENL
-783 SAWFVRGSSDNMTSF
+783 SAWFVRGDSNNMASF
-798 DSFSSSRWTTGP
+798 DSFSSWRWTTGP

-817 GLPAVQFQGSA
+817 GLSAVQFQGNA
-828 AAGISSGSA
+828 ASGVSSGSA
-837 MTEMSGLVSALSGF
+837 MAEMAELVGTLSGF

-874 AALAFMF
+874 ASLAFMF

-887 YESWSVP
+887 YESWSIPV
-894 IAVMLII
+894 AVLLIV
-901 PLGIVGAVSASLLAG
+901 PLGILGAVSASLLAG
-916 FENDIYF
+916 YENDIYF

-941 VEFALAHYRQE
+941 VEFALAQFQQG
-952 KPLYEASLEGA
+952 KTLSDAALEGA

-987 TGAGAS
+987 TGAGAAS
-993 SQREIGTA
+993 RIEIGTA

-1008 GTLLT
+1008 GTVLT

-1019 FFLLVQRGIMRL
+1019 FFILIRQGLRYL
-1031 KDANSKDSIDGQS
+1031 KK
-1044 TRAADES
+1044 
-1051 PPSHFTNRS
+1051 

>member
-19 CIIATGAFALMTLPI
+19 CIMAAGTLALLTLPV

-94 SFDQGINPDMAQVQ
+94 SFDQRINPDMAQVQ
-108 VQNVVNQAI
+108 VQNAVNQAI

-126 QGITVTKSQG
+126 QGIAVTKSQG

-144 YDQSKRLT
+144 YDQSRSLT

-166 PLSRIEGVGETTVF
+166 PLSRVEGVGETTVF

-190 NPLQLNS
+190 NPLQLTS

-206 VAIEAQNSQVTSGE
+206 AAIEAQNSQVTSGE
-220 IGALPTLEGQYLN
+220 IGSLPTLEGQYLN
-233 ATVTTQLRMER
+233 ATVTTQSRLER
-244 PEQFENIILRTR
+244 PEQFENIILRTH

-294 LASGANALETAEK
+294 LASGANALATAEK
-307 IRAEVERLA
+307 IRAEVERLTP
-316 SRFPQGV
+316 RFPQGV

-351 FVIVVMYLFLQ
+351 FVVAVMYLFLQ
-362 SWRATLIPAL
+362 SWRATLIPTL

-382 GILSLLGYNV
+382 GILSLLGYSI

-423 EESLTPLAAT
+423 EEDLTPPEAT

-444 IGIALVLCAV
+444 IGIALVLSAV

-472 TVTIVSAMALSA
+472 SVTIVSAMALSA

-498 LKPGQIKKG
+498 LKPGHLKKG
-507 VFFSRF
+507 RFFTCF
-513 NRGVAICQ
+513 NRGVAASQ
-521 NRYLAILRQIVG
+521 NRYLAILRRIIV
-533 RPFRFVL
+533 RPLRFVL
-540 LALSLTCLMF
+540 LALTLTLLML
-550 WQYQQLATGF
+550 WQYQKLASGF

-575 PSGSPIAM
+575 PSGSPMAM
-583 TEEVGAEITRYFMTE
+583 TEAVGADITRYFMAE
-598 EENNLH
+598 EEDNLN

-632 ERPGEHNSA
+632 ARPGEQNSVQ
-641 RAIIARANQY
+641 AIIARANRY
-651 FNKTSQ
+651 FLKNAR
-657 LANITIMSPP
+657 LATISVMSPP
-667 VVRGLGQSSGFELW
+667 TVRGLGQSSGFELW
-681 LQDSSESG
+681 MQDSAEKG
-689 YPALI
+689 RQALI
-694 LAQSSLL
+694 EAQTTLL
-701 NAARENPNLTAVRM
+701 TAARQTPTLDAVRI

-737 LDQID
+737 LDQAA

-770 QGDAPWRSTPDNL
+770 QGDAAWRSTPDNL
-783 SAWFVRGSSDNMTSF
+783 SAWFVRGDSNNMASF
-798 DSFSSSRWTTGP
+798 DSFSSFRWTTGP

-817 GLPAVQFQGSA
+817 GLSAVQFQGNA
-828 AAGISSGSA
+828 APGVSSGAA
-837 MTEMSGLVSALSGF
+837 MATMSELVGELSGF
-851 DLQWSGLS
+851 ERQWSGLS
-859 WQEQASSVQT
+859 WQEQTSSVQT

-874 AALAFMF
+874 ASLAFMF

-887 YESWSVP
+887 YESWSIPV
-894 IAVMLII
+894 AVLLIV
-901 PLGIVGAVSASLLAG
+901 PLGILGAVSASLLAG
-916 FENDIYF
+916 
-923 QVGML
+923 
-928 TTMGLSAKNAILI
+928 
-941 VEFALAHYRQE
+941 
-952 KPLYEASLEGA
+952 YET
-963 RLRLRPIIMTSLAF
+963 I
-977 VVGVIPLVLS
+977 S
-987 TGAGAS
+987 T
-993 SQREIGTA
+993 
-1001 VIGGMLS
+1001 
-1008 GTLLT
+1008 
-1013 LLFVPL
+1013 F
-1019 FFLLVQRGIMRL
+1019 
-1031 KDANSKDSIDGQS
+1031 
-1044 TRAADES
+1044 
-1051 PPSHFTNRS
+1051 RSVC

>member
-6 FVFRPVFAAVIAI
+6 FVFRPVFAAVIAL
-19 CIIATGAFALMTLPI
+19 CIMAAGALALLTLPV

-94 SFDQGINPDMAQVQ
+94 SFDQRINPDMAQVQ
-108 VQNVVNQAI
+108 VQNAVNQAI

-126 QGITVTKSQG
+126 QGIAVTKSQG

-144 YDQSKRLT
+144 YDQSRLLT

-166 PLSRIEGVGETTVF
+166 PLSRVEGVGETTVF

-190 NPLQLNS
+190 NPLQLTS

-206 VAIEAQNSQVTSGE
+206 AAIEAQNSQVTSGE
-220 IGALPTLEGQYLN
+220 IGSLPTLEGQYLN
-233 ATVTTQLRMER
+233 ATVTTQSRLER
-244 PEQFENIILRTR
+244 PEQFENIILRTH

-294 LASGANALETAEK
+294 LASGANALATAEK
-307 IRAEVERLA
+307 IRAEVERLTP
-316 SRFPQGV
+316 RFPQGV

-351 FVIVVMYLFLQ
+351 FVVAVMYLFLQ
-362 SWRATLIPAL
+362 SWRATLIPTL

-382 GILSLLGYNV
+382 GILSLLGYSI

-423 EESLTPLAAT
+423 EEDLTPPEAT

-444 IGIALVLCAV
+444 IGIALVLSAV

-472 TVTIVSAMALSA
+472 SVTIVSAMALSA

-498 LKPGQIKKG
+498 LKPGHLKKG
-507 VFFSRF
+507 RFFTCF
-513 NRGVAICQ
+513 NRGVAASQ
-521 NRYLAILRQIVG
+521 NRYLAILRRIIV
-533 RPFRFVL
+533 RPLRFVL
-540 LALSLTCLMF
+540 LALTLTLLML
-550 WQYQQLATGF
+550 WQYQKLASGF

-575 PSGSPIAM
+575 PSGSPMAM
-583 TEEVGAEITRYFMTE
+583 TEAVGADITRYFMAE
-598 EENNLH
+598 EEDNLN

-632 ERPGEHNSA
+632 ARPGEQNSA
-641 RAIIARANQY
+641 QAIIARANRY
-651 FNKTSQ
+651 FLKNAR
-657 LANITIMSPP
+657 LATISVMSPP
-667 VVRGLGQSSGFELW
+667 TVRGLGQSSGFELW
-681 LQDSSESG
+681 LQDSAENG
-689 YPALI
+689 RQALI
-694 LAQSSLL
+694 EAQTTLL
-701 NAARENPNLTAVRM
+701 TAARQTPTLDAVRI

-737 LDQID
+737 LDQAA

-770 QGDAPWRSTPDNL
+770 QGDAAWRSTPDNL
-783 SAWFVRGSSDNMTSF
+783 SAWFVRGDSNNMASF
-798 DSFSSSRWTTGP
+798 DSFSSFRWTTGP

-817 GLPAVQFQGSA
+817 GLSAVQFQGNA
-828 AAGISSGSA
+828 APGVSSGAA
-837 MTEMSGLVSALSGF
+837 MATMSELVGELSGF
-851 DLQWSGLS
+851 ERQWSGLS
-859 WQEQASSVQT
+859 WQEQTSSVQT

-874 AALAFMF
+874 ASLAFMF

-887 YESWSVP
+887 YESWSIPV
-894 IAVMLII
+894 AVLLIV
-901 PLGIVGAVSASLLAG
+901 PLGILGAVSASLLAG
-916 FENDIYF
+916 YENDIYF

-941 VEFALAHYRQE
+941 VEFALARFQQG
-952 KPLYEASLEGA
+952 KTLADAALEGA
-963 RLRLRPIIMTSLAF
+963 RLRLRPIVMTSLAF

-993 SQREIGTA
+993 SQHEIGAA
-1001 VIGGMLS
+1001 VIGGMLT

-1019 FFLLVQRGIMRL
+1019 FFLLVQQGMMRL
-1031 KDANSKDSIDGQS
+1031 KGRK
-1044 TRAADES
+1044 R
-1051 PPSHFTNRS
+1051 